1 MKLDFDIGFSFI
13 AQNLGLIFAM
23 KSIQYAANDL
33 LMKEGPVKALEE
45 WYDRSK
51 EQSDQSHLEEVE
63 KRIVQLEIL
72 NARD

>member
-1 MKLDFDIGFSFI
+1 
-13 AQNLGLIFAM
+13 
-23 KSIQYAANDL
+23 
-33 LMKEGPVKALEE
+33 MKERPGKALEE
-45 WYDRSK
+45 CYDRSK